1 MTRHRNPTDD
11 RRPAVA
17 QASVAQIIP
26 LRRPVFVEEQPA
38 KPSRAAKLAPIG
50 ALLLAP
56 VAALMAVTILV
67 SLGTLLFWAVLVV
80 LLGAAILATGRRR
93 GPVWSWA
100 RSPATIN
107 HRVIHPSSW

>member
-11 RRPAVA
+11 RQPAQV
-17 QASVAQIIP
+17 IP
-26 LRRPVFVEEQPA
+26 LRRQIVVEEQPA
-38 KPSRAAKLAPIG
+38 KPNRAAKLAPIG

-67 SLGTLLFWAVLVV
+67 SLGTLLFWAVMVV
-80 LLGAAILATGRRR
+80 LLCAAILATGRRR

-100 RSPATIN
+100 RSPATVR
-107 HRVIHPSSW
+107 HRAFHPSSW